1 MCIHVCFLF
10 FVFGGKKWECV
21 VVGTL
26 LYYTVHTIIK
36 ASRQMPCFFFFFF
49 FAFEDTRYVCVLVYT
64 LHTYIH
70 TYIQYT
76 AGLGGGEG
84 NGVS

>member
-1 MCIHVCFLF
+1 MC
-10 FVFGGKKWECV
+10 GGRYSTV
-21 VVGTL
+21 
-26 LYYTVHTIIK
+26 LYCTYNNKGIK
-36 ASRQMPCFFFFFF
+36 TNAMFFFFFF
-49 FAFEDTRYVCVLVYT
+49 FFFGFEVTRYVCVLVYT